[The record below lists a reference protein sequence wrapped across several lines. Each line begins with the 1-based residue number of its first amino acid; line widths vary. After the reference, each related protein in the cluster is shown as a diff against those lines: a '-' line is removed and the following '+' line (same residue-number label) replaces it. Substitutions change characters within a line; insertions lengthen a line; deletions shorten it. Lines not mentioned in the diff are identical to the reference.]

1 MKPMFLRGLLRRPVL
16 GPVIFVLGIVG
27 GAIAMLTVVHSIL
40 HMEAVTPTSDV
51 SAYSPISEHI
61 VEQEPLESDE
71 RPNFSAMGMG
81 DDSYA
86 MYLRSRFPKDLGY
99 SSWKAEQEYW
109 VLNTQTKKSM
119 IGLAVEHGSERE
131 VDGQYLAR
139 GVFFAQNRWGKVYPV
154 KEGLVRVIPWGNGD
168 FQIDSAYSSYLF
180 DIESVHVNSD
190 GYIPLPGE
198 SRE

>member
-16 GPVIFVLGIVG
+16 GPVLFALGVVG
-27 GAIAMLTVVHSIL
+27 GAIATLVAFHTL
-40 HMEAVTPTSDV
+40 LNMETVTPTRDV

-61 VEQEPLESDE
+61 AEKEPLESDE

-81 DDSYA
+81 TDSYA
-86 MYLRSRFPKDLGY
+86 MFLRSRFPVDLGY

-109 VLNTQTKKSM
+109 VLDTQTKKSM

-154 KEGLVRVIPWGNGD
+154 KEGLVRVTSWGNGD
-168 FQIDSAYSSYLF
+168 FQIDSNYSSYLF
-180 DIESVHVNSD
+180 DIENVHVNSD